1 MKINLLFAVVIL
13 FALNIELFGQ
23 EKEDGNVLGSSTKL
37 ESFLA
42 KKGKLIVK
50 DSYAL
55 GEISGMGKMDLDA
68 LIIYEPGLESQK
80 IRGIRVEISEDSL
93 KGMSDTAFLDLDE
106 VESLSKAIIYM
117 TDLANK
123 WSGEQSEAYTEV
135 IYSTRGNFK
144 LGFYHK
150 ETKLGAF
157 ASGGYNG
164 RSTVYFG
171 VENLEKLKEI
181 IDKGMIVLEQ
191 RK

>member
-1 MKINLLFAVVIL
+1 MRNSFLFAVMFFFIFNIAL
-13 FALNIELFGQ
+13 FAQ
-23 EKEDGNVLGSSTKL
+23 EKEEDNLLGSSTKL

-50 DSYAL
+50 DSYTL
-55 GEISGMGKMDLDA
+55 GEISGMGKMDFDA

-80 IRGIRVEISEDSL
+80 IRGIRVEISEDAL

-106 VESLSKAIIYM
+106 VKSLSKAVIYM

-123 WSGEQSEAYTEV
+123 WSGAQSKAYTEV
-135 IYSTRGNFK
+135 LYSTRGNFK

-150 ETKLGAF
+150 GTKLGAF
-157 ASGGYNG
+157 ASSGYNG
-164 RSTVYFG
+164 KSTVYFG

-181 IDKGMIVLEQ
+181 IDKGMITLEQ
-191 RK
+191 KK